1 MISRKVYLKY
11 ERYGKTWI
19 VTDYKLLG
27 FVLIYRNKVET
38 K

>member
-1 MISRKVYLKY
+1 MITRKMYIEY

-19 VTDYKLLG
+19 VTDYKLFGLI
-27 FVLIYRNKVET
+27 LIYRNKEQT